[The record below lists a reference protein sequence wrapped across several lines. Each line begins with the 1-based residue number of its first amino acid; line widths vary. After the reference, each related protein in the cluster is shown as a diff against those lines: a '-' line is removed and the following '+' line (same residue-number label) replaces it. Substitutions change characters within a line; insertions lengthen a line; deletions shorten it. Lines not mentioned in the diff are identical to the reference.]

1 MFSKKSLKFSV
12 RITEKLKNHA
22 GCFKT
27 FEFEIPIDQLK
38 IKLVNDGVIEIVLPD
53 RNVTI

>member
-1 MFSKKSLKFSV
+1 MFSKKSLKFPV